1 MCFARDGGKQITFN
15 LKTLIGVG
23 GKTDFYFASKADS
36 VLPPPPI

>member
-23 GKTDFYFASKADS
+23 VKLISISRVKQIQFY
-36 VLPPPPI
+36 PPPL